1 MNNKHDDKLTSEE
14 IILREK
20 ARQAMKKN
28 KTPTYAP
35 NDEGG
40 LLSGPSAKK
49 DMKKQVTENDK

>member
-1 MNNKHDDKLTSEE
+1 MENKKIIKLTSEE
-14 IILREK
+14 KILREK

-40 LLSGPSAKK
+40 LLSGPTTKK
-49 DMKKQVTENDK
+49 I